1 MHIPNF
7 FYWNESLEYYSEVFL
22 SFRRTSKSTL
32 STSESTSDE
41 DVSWDLDVTIDK
53 NKHRAVIFSLFIAAS
68 MIQIERRICKIKKC
82 AILSYSMC
90 SDSYYLLFG
99 NKIAFNLVNILLF
112 NTIVYVK
119 GWKESRIGPNY
130 KGRLNNQ
137 SKIIRAIWF

>member
-7 FYWNESLEYYSEVFL
+7 FWLNKSLEYYSEVFL

-32 STSESTSDE
+32 STSESTSDD

-53 NKHRAVIFSLFIAAS
+53 NKHRAVLGVFFIAAS
-68 MIQIERRICKIKKC
+68 MIQIERRICKIKTC

-90 SDSYYLLFG
+90 SDSYHLLFIT
-99 NKIAFNLVNILLF
+99 KIALNLVDILLF
-112 NTIVYVK
+112 YTIVYVK
-119 GWKESRIGPNY
+119 GWKDSRIAPNY
-130 KGRLNNQ
+130 KSRLNNQ